1 MERKSLEVS
10 LFSSRPYGSIVVS
23 HAEIVQVKTAA
34 AASGGTPPLESE
46 MKSTNVEDDDDD
58 DDYAAHTEVRVELL
72 LLLLHQGIQTSSG
85 MTRDS
90 VRDKREGLAK

>member
-46 MKSTNVEDDDDD
+46 MKSTNVEDDDD
-58 DDYAAHTEVRVELL
+58 YAAHTEVRVELL